1 MNVRDAGVAFYII
14 TNTHG
19 EYNSDNKNVLGNR
32 EKQDK
37 YSNLSVE
44 KVSEKPNMKH
54 LI

>member
-1 MNVRDAGVAFYII
+1 MSETQGWLFDII
-14 TNTHG
+14 TNKHG
-19 EYNSDNKNVLGNR
+19 EYNSDNKNVPGNR

-44 KVSEKPNMKH
+44 KVSEKTNMKH